1 MCNRMCNNY
10 TMQTQAYERI
20 NILIPKQ
27 TANRLRRA
35 IPRGQRSK
43 IISAAIDEKIHQ
55 LNLKNSYQQ
64 LLQIRKKGPKVSLD
78 EVVQWIREDRQS
90 H

>member
-1 MCNRMCNNY
+1 
-10 TMQTQAYERI
+10 MQTQTYERI

-27 TANRLRRA
+27 TASRLRRA

-43 IISAAIDEKIHQ
+43 LISEAIDERLSQ
-55 LNLKNSYQQ
+55 LSRRDMYKE
-64 LLQIRKKGPKVSLD
+64 LLRIRKGMPKVSLD
-78 EVVQWIREDRQS
+78 EVVQWVREDRAS